1 MYKKILNNAS
11 TLTEKD
17 LIIKELRKI
26 YSEALIDDILNNK
39 DPLTQYYFNK
49 ILLNP

>member
-1 MYKKILNNAS
+1 MYKKILNNAANM
-11 TLTEKD
+11 TDKE

-26 YSEALIDDILNNK
+26 YSEAIINDILNNTN
-39 DPLTQYYFNK
+39 DHDQYYFNN